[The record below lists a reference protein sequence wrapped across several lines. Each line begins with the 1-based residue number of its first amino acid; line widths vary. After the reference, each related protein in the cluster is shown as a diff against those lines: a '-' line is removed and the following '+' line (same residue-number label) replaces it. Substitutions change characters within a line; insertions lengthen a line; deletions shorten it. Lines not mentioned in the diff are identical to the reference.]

1 MLQYAPAA
9 YNFVQKL
16 KDLAIDVPSLNV
28 TRYADEVPDYGP
40 LSVSRAYNIQN
51 KPFQETLGFTTK
63 PFRNPDFYE
72 TPEDVYKAFAT
83 GLLQQGEAAGLLRN
97 KFNIRGVGAP
107 IAMTDKIAA

>member
-63 PFRNPDFYE
+63 PFRNPDLY
-72 TPEDVYKAFAT
+72 
-83 GLLQQGEAAGLLRN
+83 
-97 KFNIRGVGAP
+97 
-107 IAMTDKIAA
+107 

>member
-16 KDLAIDVPSLNV
+16 RDLAIDLPSLNV

-40 LSVSRAYNIQN
+40 LSVSRTYNIQN

-63 PFRNPDFYE
+63 PFRNSFFKLWDSSGSNNQPRKFE
-72 TPEDVYKAFAT
+72 CLISIFLIFKISNM
-83 GLLQQGEAAGLLRN
+83 LL
-97 KFNIRGVGAP
+97 FV
-107 IAMTDKIAA
+107 DD